1 LLFSLLYIEQQT
13 VQLPGGRMKLN
24 LVILS
29 MIFYLAGTSL
39 SYAAQAF
46 CSPDSSAVSVL
57 LAEEDGKKQD
67 EETTSPEEE
76 ECE

>member
-1 LLFSLLYIEQQT
+1 
-13 VQLPGGRMKLN
+13 MKLN

-46 CSPDSSAVSVL
+46 CTPDSSAVSVI
-57 LAEEDGKKQD
+57 LAEENGEKKDG
-67 EETTSPEEE
+67 ETTSPEEE

>member
-1 LLFSLLYIEQQT
+1 
-13 VQLPGGRMKLN
+13 MKLN
-24 LVILS
+24 FVILS

-46 CSPDSSAVSVL
+46 CSPDGSAVSVI
-57 LAEEDGKKQD
+57 LAEEDGKKKD
-67 EETTSPEEE
+67 GETTSPEEE

>member
-1 LLFSLLYIEQQT
+1 
-13 VQLPGGRMKLN
+13 MKLN

-46 CSPDSSAVSVL
+46 CSPDGSAVSVL
-57 LAEEDGKKQD
+57 LAEEEGKKQD
-67 EETTSPEEE
+67 GETTSPEEE

>member
-1 LLFSLLYIEQQT
+1 
-13 VQLPGGRMKLN
+13 MKLN

-46 CSPDSSAVSVL
+46 CAPDSSAVSVIQ
-57 LAEEDGKKQD
+57 AEENGKKKD
-67 EETTSPEEE
+67 GETTSPEEE